1 MYHVIVNMTKYNH
14 FNSVNSTDTFP
25 VLTDHE

>member
-1 MYHVIVNMTKYNH
+1 MYHVIVNVTKYSH
-14 FNSVNSTDTFP
+14 FDYVNSTGTFP